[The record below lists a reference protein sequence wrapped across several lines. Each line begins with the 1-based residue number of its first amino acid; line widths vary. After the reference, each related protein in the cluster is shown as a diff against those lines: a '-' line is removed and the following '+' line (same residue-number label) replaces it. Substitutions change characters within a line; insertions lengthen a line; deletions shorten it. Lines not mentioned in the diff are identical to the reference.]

1 MGYTVFFFFQ
11 TALGSS
17 GCSMSACQATCA
29 IVHPLQLMLPCNYQL
44 AVGNVN
50 SICVRGSVCY
60 FTIVGSL
67 KAIISNIGGVK
78 PKKCLQNNLNV

>member
-1 MGYTVFFFFQ
+1 
-11 TALGSS
+11 
-17 GCSMSACQATCA
+17 
-29 IVHPLQLMLPCNYQL
+29 MLPCNYQL